1 MLAIGLLLGTVVAF
15 SIYTSQV
22 RRIAGGVDPLA
33 VAALTQVGAVILVL
47 PACLIDVADRGMV
60 RGAITPE
67 ALAGPNNLTFSEN
80 SLRQASHYAEEAP
93 DPKKNC
99 TGCGFFT
106 PGENA
111 SPCGKCEI
119 FLGPVNAR
127 AHCDSWAEKKA

>member
-1 MLAIGLLLGTVVAF
+1 MDKNHISRRAILNRGWQVPVLGIAAWGLSACDQGEKKTV
-15 SIYTSQV
+15 
-22 RRIAGGVDPLA
+22 
-33 VAALTQVGAVILVL
+33 
-47 PACLIDVADRGMV
+47 C
-60 RGAITPE
+60 
-67 ALAGPNNLTFSEN
+67 AGPNNLTFSEN